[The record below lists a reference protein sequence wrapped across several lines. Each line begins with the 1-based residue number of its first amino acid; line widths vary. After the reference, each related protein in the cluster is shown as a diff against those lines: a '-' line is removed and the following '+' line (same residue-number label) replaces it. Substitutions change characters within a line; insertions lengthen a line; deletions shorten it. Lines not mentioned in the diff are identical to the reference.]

1 LLLLDLVGYLIR
13 KLDKRQPKLL
23 NFVSMSNDH
32 NPTSFASRS
41 TPKISI
47 IIPTRDKAQL
57 LRDCVISVEEN
68 CNESNVELVFVDND
82 SSTPDTL
89 ELLSHFQEKGM
100 TVLRY
105 PGNFNYSAIC
115 NLAATHASGE
125 YLCFLNNDTLVL
137 SPEWLKSLLDHAS
150 QDEVGLVG
158 GVLLYPGGSI
168 QHAGIA
174 LGFTGVAGHPL
185 RGQGYPNDGLSGCCQ
200 VSAVTFACA
209 VISREKF
216 FNLDGLDEKFPVGF
230 NDVDIAIRA
239 EKAGLKN
246 VLCTNAILTHAES
259 QTRPKSI
266 SFAGFSRAAMDV
278 LNFLRKHPKLS
289 SDPFFR

>member
-1 LLLLDLVGYLIR
+1 LLLFDLVGYLIR
-13 KLDKRQPKLL
+13 KMDKRQPQLL
-23 NFVSMSNDH
+23 NVVSRSNDH
-32 NPTSFASRS
+32 NPSSFTSRN
-41 TPKISI
+41 TPKVSI

-68 CNESNVELVFVDND
+68 CSESNIELVIVDND
-82 SSTPDTL
+82 SSTPETL
-89 ELLSHFQEKGM
+89 ELLTQFREKGM

-105 PGNFNYSAIC
+105 PGDFNYSAIC
-115 NLAATHASGE
+115 NFAATHSSGE
-125 YLCFLNNDTLVL
+125 YLCLLNNDTLVL
-137 SPEWLKSLLDHAS
+137 SPEWLESLMDHAS

-174 LGFTGVAGHPL
+174 LGFTGVAGHPY
-185 RGQGYPNDGLSGCCQ
+185 RGQGFPNDGLSGCCQ

-216 FNLDGLDEKFPVGF
+216 FNLGGLDEKFPVGF
-230 NDVDIAIRA
+230 NDVDMSIRA

-246 VLCTNAILTHAES
+246 VLCTNSILTHAES
-259 QTRPKSI
+259 QTRPKPI
-266 SFAGFSRAAMDV
+266 SFAGFRRAAMDV

>member
-1 LLLLDLVGYLIR
+1 MLLLDLVGYLIR

-68 CNESNVELVFVDND
+68 CNESNVELVIVDND

>member
-1 LLLLDLVGYLIR
+1 MLLLDLVGYLIR

>member
-1 LLLLDLVGYLIR
+1 
-13 KLDKRQPKLL
+13 
-23 NFVSMSNDH
+23 MSNDH

-68 CNESNVELVFVDND
+68 CNESNVELVIVDND

-137 SPEWLKSLLDHAS
+137 SPEWLKSLLNHAS

-174 LGFTGVAGHPL
+174 LGFTGVAGHPF

-266 SFAGFSRAAMDV
+266 SFDGFSRAAMDV